1 LKIDNWKLKINI
13 KEFSMFG
20 NIGWP
25 ELLVLAVVL
34 FVLFGSRQL
43 PKVARNV
50 GTSGK
55 DLKHATQEFTQ
66 AVKSN

>member
-1 LKIDNWKLKINI
+1 
-13 KEFSMFG
+13 MFG

-50 GTSGK
+50 GESGK